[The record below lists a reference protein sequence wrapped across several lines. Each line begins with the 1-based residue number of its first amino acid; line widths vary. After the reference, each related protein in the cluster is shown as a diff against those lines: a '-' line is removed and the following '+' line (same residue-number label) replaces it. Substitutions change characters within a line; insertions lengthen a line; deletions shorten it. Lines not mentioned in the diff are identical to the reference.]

1 MYRGGL
7 KCMVKCTKGQEPWNP
22 YWHCGIRTGSIL
34 GWVVV
39 HCFLAE
45 FVRLV
50 RIHVAIFVVTFVRG
64 GECRYQPVL
73 HCGILHI
80 SIYVTK
86 VSFVSISTAFEPLL
100 LYCRSGHRLVDQS
113 NTITSHA
120 SSSLW
125 LWHRI
130 VRGDTCHCNPRASW
144 QYTFESDLCFVS
156 MQ

>member
-50 RIHVAIFVVTFVRG
+50 RINVAIFVVTFVRG
-64 GECRYQPVL
+64 GRSVGTSQCCTVVSCTFQSMLPRFHSLASAL
-73 HCGILHI
+73 HSSRCDSIVDLGIG
-80 SIYVTK
+80 S
-86 VSFVSISTAFEPLL
+86 SISRIRLL
-100 LYCRSGHRLVDQS
+100 HMRRHRYGFG
-113 NTITSHA
+113 T
-120 SSSLW
+120 
-125 LWHRI
+125 
-130 VRGDTCHCNPRASW
+130 
-144 QYTFESDLCFVS
+144 ES
-156 MQ
+156 